1 LCDKYRP
8 MESEDDQTAI
18 GSGAEMMADSLAWPI
33 NKRILLVVINLII
46 MVRWEIRESDLHC

>member
-1 LCDKYRP
+1 